1 MAEPITNGRWHRLM
15 DYHRAQLSVRRA
27 DVCFVG
33 DSLAEAWEHEGA
45 SPWQRLT
52 KGLRAVNC
60 GISGD
65 RTEQILY
72 RLQRI
77 ELKRARP
84 RMIVLWLGTNNLS
97 ADMPD
102 SPEAVMRGI
111 QAAIKTIK
119 NASPETKIILLS
131 LLPTVLQTRRSNDRS
146 RKPIGFSPS

>member
-1 MAEPITNGRWHRLM
+1 MLVGPFVQGQAKPQRMPDRPMAEPITNGRWHRLM

-33 DSLAEAWEHEGA
+33 DSLTEAWEHEGA

-102 SPEAVMRGI
+102 SPEAVMRG
-111 QAAIKTIK
+111 
-119 NASPETKIILLS
+119 S
-131 LLPTVLQTRRSNDRS
+131 
-146 RKPIGFSPS
+146 